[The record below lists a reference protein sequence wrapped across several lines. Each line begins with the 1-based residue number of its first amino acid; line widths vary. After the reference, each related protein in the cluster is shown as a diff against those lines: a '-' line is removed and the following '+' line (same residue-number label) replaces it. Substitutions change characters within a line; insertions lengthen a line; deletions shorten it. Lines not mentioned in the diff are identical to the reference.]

1 MTLNEKLLSLRKK
14 EGLSQESLAEKLG
27 VTRQT
32 ISNWESGQTSPDLLQ
47 AGKISEIFHVSLD
60 ELVDQKLGV
69 VCRDNFQN
77 HLYQNLIN
85 KTCYLVLSDDFYDFT
100 IDETTPVKVLGVND
114 DFMKI
119 EYQVKNQNEIRL
131 IDMDLIEAIQ
141 VTDRQAEGGRE

>member
-47 AGKISEIFHVSLD
+47 AGKISEIFHISLD
-60 ELVDQKLGV
+60 ELVDHKLGV
-69 VCRDNFQN
+69 VCRDNSQN

-85 KTCYLVLSDDFYDFT
+85 KTCFLILSDDFYDFT
-100 IDETTPVKVLGVND
+100 LDYTAPVKVMDVND
-114 DFMKI
+114 DFIKI
-119 EYQVKNQNEIRL
+119 EYQVKNQKEIKL
-131 IDMDLIEAIQ
+131 IDMDLIESIKVSEVQ
-141 VTDRQAEGGRE
+141 TEEGME